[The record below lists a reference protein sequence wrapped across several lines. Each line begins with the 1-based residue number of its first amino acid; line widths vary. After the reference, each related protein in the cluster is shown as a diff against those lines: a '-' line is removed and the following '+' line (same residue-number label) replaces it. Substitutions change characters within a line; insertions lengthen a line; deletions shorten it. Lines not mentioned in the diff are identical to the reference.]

1 MSTRRSRGRTALLT
15 VGIALSLVAPSPAW
29 ARQPGE
35 ATSEWRTEAPKKAP
49 EKAPEAG
56 GEDIVLD
63 DGPTGGK
70 KAKAATTK
78 KRKPRAA
85 AIKAQAEKAEAERA
99 PLQEEAQRL
108 SDAGNL
114 EGAVGLLA
122 GGAEAMRDPVLHLAA
137 ADARQ
142 KLARKRNADLAQSDW
157 EASLRHCDRADA
169 LLAAGQAGA
178 IDAERVDTD
187 EVEAMHAWSQELRG
201 NAEGALPEL
210 RRKTNPTRRN
220 ARGELIAGSLFLAGG
235 LAGLGVMGGGLYLST
250 AAERELPKA
259 GDNPDYL
266 APLKAQQQKG
276 DTLIAA
282 GAVAGVLGVVL
293 GVTLVS
299 LGVSD
304 FKKARMEQLSR
315 VRVAPTFAPTF
326 AGVSLA
332 GRF

>member
-1 MSTRRSRGRTALLT
+1 MSTRRSRGRVAPLA
-15 VGIALSLVAPSPAW
+15 VGIALSLIAPGPLW

-35 ATSEWRTEAPKKAP
+35 AANEWRTEAPKKAP
-49 EKAPEAG
+49 DAS
-56 GEDIVLD
+56 EDIVLD
-63 DGPTGGK
+63 DSPSAGK
-70 KAKAATTK
+70 KSRTASAGAKA
-78 KRKPRAA
+78 KRSKPRAA
-85 AIKAQAEKAEAERA
+85 AIKAQVEKAEAERA
-99 PLQEEAQRL
+99 PLQQEAQRL

-122 GGAEAMRDPVLHLAA
+122 GGAEAMRDPVLHLTA

-142 KLARKRNADLAQSDW
+142 KLAARRSADLAKSDW

-178 IDAERVDTD
+178 IDAIRVDPD
-187 EVEAMHAWSQELRG
+187 EVEAMHAWSQQLRG
-201 NAEGALPEL
+201 AAEAALPDL
-210 RRKTNPTRRN
+210 RRKTNPTHRN

-235 LAGLGVMGGGLYLST
+235 LAGLSVMGGGVYLST

-266 APLKAQQQKG
+266 DPLKAQQQKG
-276 DTLIAA
+276 DTMIAA

-299 LGVSD
+299 LGASD
-304 FKKARMEQLSR
+304 FKKARTEQLAR

-326 AGVSLA
+326 AGLALA

>member
-1 MSTRRSRGRTALLT
+1 MSTVRSQGRGALLK
-15 VGIALSLVAPSPAW
+15 VGIALSLVAPAPAW

-35 ATSEWRTEAPKKAP
+35 AASEWRTETPKKTSDTS
-49 EKAPEAG
+49 
-56 GEDIVLD
+56 EDIVLD
-63 DGPTGGK
+63 DTSGK
-70 KAKAATTK
+70 KKASK
-78 KRKPRAA
+78 KPRKPRAA
-85 AIKAQAEKAEAERA
+85 AIKAQVEKAEAERA

-114 EGAVGLLA
+114 AGAVGLLA

-142 KLARKRNADLAQSDW
+142 KLARGRSADLAKADW
-157 EASLRHCDRADA
+157 EASLRHCDKADA
-169 LLAAGQAGA
+169 LLAAGNAGA
-178 IDAERVDTD
+178 IDAIRVDP
-187 EVEAMHAWSQELRG
+187 EEAAAMQAWSAELRAA
-201 NAEGALPEL
+201 AEATLPDL

-235 LAGLGVMGGGLYLST
+235 LAGLGVMGGGLFLST

-276 DTLIAA
+276 DTMIAA

-299 LGVSD
+299 LGASD

-315 VRVAPTFAPTF
+315 VRVAPAVAPTF
-326 AGVSLA
+326 AGLA
-332 GRF
+332 LSGRF